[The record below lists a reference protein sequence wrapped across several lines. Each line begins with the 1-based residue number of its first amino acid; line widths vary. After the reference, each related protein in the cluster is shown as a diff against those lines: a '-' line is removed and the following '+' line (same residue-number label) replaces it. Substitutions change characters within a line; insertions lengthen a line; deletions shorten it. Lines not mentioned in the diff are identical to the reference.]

1 MEGWI
6 KLYRKLQECWLWKS
20 KEPFDRRSAW
30 VDLLLLAVHN
40 DSKMLIDSNVVS
52 IGRGSFLTS
61 VLKLSE
67 RWMWSRGKTN
77 RFLKLLESEQMITT
91 KRTHS
96 GTLITIVN
104 YRNYQAQKYADDT
117 TVGTTIDTTDSTTV
131 DTTDDTTVGTMVG
144 TQNKNVKNDKNIKR
158 NEIFVDTNVS
168 THISQRENPPESEGS
183 HFSYVEIVEE
193 YNAICKDLPKVKLL
207 TDARK
212 QQLRVCSNLLKEA
225 GVDFKGYFAKVQQSD
240 FLTGRNDGK
249 RKWRADFDWICK
261 KGNCTKILEGVYD
274 NRKDTNKWCEY

>member
-6 KLYRKLQECWLWKS
+6 KLHRCIMDNYLYTA
-20 KEPFDRRSAW
+20 EPFDRLHAW
-30 VDLLLLAVHN
+30 IDILLNCNHDFQKMMLDGKVIAVDEGEW
-40 DSKMLIDSNVVS
+40 IT
-52 IGRGSFLTS
+52 SFS
-61 VLKLSE
+61 KLSK
-67 RWMWSRGKTN
+67 RWGWSRCKVTN
-77 RFLKLLESEQMITT
+77 FVRTLESDNMIHINSTGKYIAVIVDNYAKYQSKFEPLTTGNRQVIVQENNRITT
-91 KRTHS
+91 GK
-96 GTLITIVN
+96 
-104 YRNYQAQKYADDT
+104 QQEKDT
-117 TVGTTIDTTDSTTV
+117 
-131 DTTDDTTVGTMVG
+131 
-144 TQNKNVKNDKNIKR
+144 NKNIKNDKNIKR

-183 HFSYVEIVEE
+183 HLSYVEIVEE

-240 FLTGRNDGK
+240 FLTGRNDSK

>member
-168 THISQRENPPESEGS
+168 THISQRENPPESEKT
-183 HFSYVEIVEE
+183 HLSYVEIVEE

-225 GVDFKGYFAKVQQSD
+225 GVDFKGYFEKVQRSD
-240 FLTGRNDGK
+240 FLTGRRDGK
-249 RKWRADFDWICK
+249 EKWRADFDWICK